1 MFKKLNSEKLNTRE
15 VTTEIKKAH
24 CNRCAQSTP
33 GSRYD
38 CPLRGTFHGSISA
51 LWIETRLGKFLR
63 QHYGIA
69 KRIEFITGYHGSLLR
84 THNLISNI
92 GHAAANGRMSNQG
105 SYSPFVNLGIGTNI
119 AAAAATDQALG
130 QEITANGGARGA
142 ATATQVT
149 TTVANDTTQLVK
161 TWNFTAVFAVTE
173 EGIFDS
179 ATPPTGTTL
188 NGAITASTSPIT
200 VVSGA
205 GIANNDFLQIDNEI
219 LQVTAGGGTTSL
231 TVSRG
236 QKGTTAASHLT
247 GVGVVDI
254 NTSAN
259 MLAKQSFA
267 VISVISGDSLQ
278 VTHKY
283 QT

>member
-1 MFKKLNSEKLNTRE
+1 MLKKLNSEKLNTRE
-15 VTTEIKKAH
+15 VTTEIQKAH
-24 CNRCAQSTP
+24 CDRCARSN
-33 GSRYD
+33 D
-38 CPLRGTFHGSISA
+38 CPLRGTFHGTTAA
-51 LWIETRLGKFLR
+51 LWIETRFGKFLR
-63 QHYGIA
+63 QRYGIA
-69 KRIEFITGYHGSLLR
+69 RRINFITGYYGSLLR
-84 THNLISNI
+84 THNLISNV

-105 SYSPFVNLGIGTNI
+105 SYSPFVNLAIGINVAT
-119 AAAAATDQALG
+119 AAATDQALG
-130 QEITANGGARGA
+130 QELTANGGARGA

-149 TTVANDTTQLVK
+149 TTVTNDTTQLVK
-161 TWNFTAVFAVTE
+161 TWNFTASFSVTE
-173 EGIFDS
+173 EGIFD
-179 ATPPTGTTL
+179 AAAAPTVTTL
-188 NGAITASTSPIT
+188 NGAIINTTSPIT
-200 VVSGA
+200 VVSGT

-236 QKGTTAASHLT
+236 QRGTTAASHSS

-254 NTSAN
+254 NTSGN

-267 VISVISGDSLQ
+267 VISVVNGDSLQ